1 MRRIALVAAVAVAM
15 VLAGC
20 GVRSISNSGY
30 SASGNGGGNPLYRGE
45 LSEFDVLGLETDN
58 AVSDQ
63 DIARALAEHR
73 KVGVRKGDTILVVQS
88 GALIPDAPMVEALS
102 RYFTVVPFTG
112 VPDVPTGAAGNV
124 QITGG
129 HNGNYAR
136 TLRLAAAKAGARVV
150 FCYWGMLESARQRE
164 ASKVV
169 SWIPIIGAAIPDE
182 TQAMRIRLKVA
193 VVDVA
198 TGSWSMFT
206 PEAYVDRSLSASL
219 DRAASDQEQVEL
231 LKGKGYKAS
240 AEIFVA
246 KYTE

>member
-1 MRRIALVAAVAVAM
+1 MRRMALAAAIAMAM
-15 VLAGC
+15 ILAGC

-30 SASGNGGGNPLYRGE
+30 TASGNGGGNPLYRGE
-45 LSEFDVLGLETDN
+45 LSEFDVLGVETGDSVN
-58 AVSDQ
+58 DQ

-88 GALIPDAPMVEALS
+88 GALIPDAAMVEALS

-112 VPDVPTGAAGNV
+112 VPEAPTNA
-124 QITGG
+124 QIARG

-136 TLRLAAAKAGARVV
+136 TLRLAAAKAGAKAVL
-150 FCYWGMLESARQRE
+150 CYWGLLESARQRE

-240 AEIFVA
+240 AETFVA
-246 KYTE
+246 KYAE